1 MEKITF
7 KDKRALNMFRVCGNC
22 TETQLNSII
31 SLNRIKNWQAEGLIK
46 KESYIDKS
54 ISKTKSCK
62 AYRLTDKG
70 KQVACKALHK
80 DKGSFTTGKHQ
91 IRHNIAVAEQY
102 TKLDKESQIDAMN
115 ESDQY
120 RYYTDQALQ
129 LIEHGH
135 KDEGEELLEQLQTCS
150 FLDMVVITETET
162 IAIEIATS
170 NYTSSD
176 LIEHQHTS
184 TIIQATSYQVV
195 SI

>member
-1 MEKITF
+1 M
-7 KDKRALNMFRVCGNC
+7 
-22 TETQLNSII
+22 Q
-31 SLNRIKNWQAEGLIK
+31 Q
-46 KESYIDKS
+46 
-54 ISKTKSCK
+54 
-62 AYRLTDKG
+62 
-70 KQVACKALHK
+70 
-80 DKGSFTTGKHQ
+80 
-91 IRHNIAVAEQY
+91 
-102 TKLDKESQIDAMN
+102 KLDKESQIDAMN

-129 LIEHGH
+129 LIEHGY